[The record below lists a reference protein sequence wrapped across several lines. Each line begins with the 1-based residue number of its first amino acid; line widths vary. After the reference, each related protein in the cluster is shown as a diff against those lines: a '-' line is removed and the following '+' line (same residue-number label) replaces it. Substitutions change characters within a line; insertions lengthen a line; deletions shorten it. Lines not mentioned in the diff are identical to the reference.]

1 MTSHKELLP
10 LRRKE
15 AAAVVA
21 VRVQQDQEQMLT
33 VLPGSACREQ
43 VVALG
48 VQGRVDVSNQ

>member
-21 VRVQQDQEQMLT
+21 VRVQQDQGQMLT

-43 VVALG
+43 AVAQG
-48 VQGRVDVSNQ
+48 VQGRVDVPNQ